1 MFTSEYTNC
10 SSVPNINGGQ
20 DALNYPSV
28 SLQLNNSKSS
38 ISAIFHRTVTNVGSR
53 KAIYKATVKAPMN
66 LKVTVVPKELAFSNL
81 HESKSFT
88 VVIKGPPLNNINSL
102 SASLEWSDAK
112 HRVKSPILIYLPPSI
127 F

>member
-1 MFTSEYTNC
+1 MKLKDDQVELAYGAGQIDPVSALQPGLIYNLSKSYYIRFPCNEGYTRIALSLFTSEYTNC

-53 KAIYKATVKAPMN
+53 KAIQGNCQGA
-66 LKVTVVPKELAFSNL
+66 S
-81 HESKSFT
+81 ESQGHCCSERTSF
-88 VVIKGPPLNNINSL
+88 
-102 SASLEWSDAK
+102 
-112 HRVKSPILIYLPPSI
+112 
-127 F
+127 